1 MKKKLRKE
9 KKIRKDLEKKN
20 SENKALIS
28 FYESSPSVTSFT
40 CNSVSTPGLTYFILE
55 PVITEP
61 IQNMN
66 EFNDEFNDFNN
77 NSEVFDHL
85 FNFDRIGQFSGFS
98 DPSIDLIDISE

>member
-61 IQNMN
+61 TQNMN
-66 EFNDEFNDFNN
+66 EFKTRPRVSVSRDQDETGT
-77 NSEVFDHL
+77 
-85 FNFDRIGQFSGFS
+85 R
-98 DPSIDLIDISE
+98 P